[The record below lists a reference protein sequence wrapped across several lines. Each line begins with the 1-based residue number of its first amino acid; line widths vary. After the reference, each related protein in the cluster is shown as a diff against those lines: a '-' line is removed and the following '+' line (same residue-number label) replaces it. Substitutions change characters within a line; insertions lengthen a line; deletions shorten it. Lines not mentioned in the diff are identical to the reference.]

1 MENTHNILCRF
12 LEDELL
18 KNFIYNYHYYMNK
31 VAFKSNIFLDLY
43 SLGNY
48 DILSNETVIKSIAY
62 ISNQLNEM
70 GNQVKKKKE
79 NENLKKNNRF
89 HLFIKIK

>member
-1 MENTHNILCRF
+1 
-12 LEDELL
+12 
-18 KNFIYNYHYYMNK
+18 MNK

-79 NENLKKNNRF
+79 DENLKKNNRF